1 MDALRIIGGNPLQGE
16 VHISG
21 AKNAALPLMAASLL
35 TDQPFTLTGIPMVA
49 DVRTLAK
56 ILAQFGAD
64 AQFDAEKRQLTLNTP
79 RITSHQAPYDMVRT
93 MRASF
98 FVMGPLLARHGEAKI
113 SLPGGCAIGTRPID
127 LHLHALEKLGAR
139 ITLEE
144 GYVHAVAPNGLKG
157 AEITFEKVSVGATEN
172 AMMAATLAQGT
183 TRLCNA
189 AREPEI
195 GNLAECLNAMGA
207 KISGL
212 HSDCLVI
219 EGVAA
224 LQGTTHA
231 ILPDRIEAGSF
242 AMAAAMTG
250 GDVLLKGV
258 HHGLLG
264 AVMERLIATGTEVQ
278 ETPAGLRIRRTGESL
293 RGVDISTAP
302 FPAFPTD
309 MQAQFMALL
318 TRAEGASIIRET
330 IFENRFMHVPE
341 LVRMGADITVD
352 GHTAV
357 VRGVKALTAAEV
369 MATDLRASFSLV
381 IAALAA
387 RGTTTIH
394 RIYHLDRG
402 YERLEEKLMA
412 LGTRVERLKGDK
424 AA

>member
-1 MDALRIIGGNPLQGE
+1 MDALRIIGGKPLQGE
-16 VHISG
+16 VYISG

-35 TDQPFTLTGIPMVA
+35 TDEPFILTRIPMVA
-49 DVRTLAK
+49 DVKTLAK
-56 ILAQFGAD
+56 ILGQFGAD
-64 AQFDAEKRQLTLNTP
+64 AQFDIGKRQLTLNTP

-127 LHLHALEKLGAR
+127 LHLHALEKLGAQ

-157 AEITFEKVSVGATEN
+157 TEITFEKVSVGATEN
-172 AMMAATLAQGT
+172 AMMAATLARGT

-195 GNLAECLNAMGA
+195 GNLAECLNSMGA

-212 HSDCLVI
+212 HSDCLII
-219 EGVAA
+219 EGVDK
-224 LQGTTHA
+224 LHGTTHA

-264 AVMERLIATGTEVQ
+264 AVIERLMETGTEVQ
-278 ETPAGLRIRRTGESL
+278 ETPEGLRVHRVIEPL
-293 RGVDISTAP
+293 RCVDISTAP

-318 TRAEGASIIRET
+318 TMAAGASIIRET

-341 LVRMGADITVD
+341 LVRMGADISVD

-357 VRGVKALTAAEV
+357 VRGVKELIACEV

-387 RGTTTIH
+387 KGTTTIH

-402 YERLEEKLMA
+402 YERLEEKLLA
-412 LGTRVERLKGDK
+412 LGASIERLHGDK